1 MSLVQRVSPV
11 IDYKLWS
18 VESKID
24 LDVIEGIAALAH
36 QNFLFDPPA
45 AVYKLF
51 LHWQLK
57 HFSFQHF

>member
-45 AVYKLF
+45 AVADG
-51 LHWQLK
+51 
-57 HFSFQHF
+57 

>member
-24 LDVIEGIAALAH
+24 LELSKELQPLAH